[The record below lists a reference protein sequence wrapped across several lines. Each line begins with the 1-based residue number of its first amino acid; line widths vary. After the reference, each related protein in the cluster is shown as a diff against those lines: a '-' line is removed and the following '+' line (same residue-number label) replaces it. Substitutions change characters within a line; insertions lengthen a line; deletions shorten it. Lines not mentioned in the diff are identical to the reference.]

1 MQGLRL
7 TERIKALQREYEKN
21 LRNRSN
27 NDNEIYQRD
36 LNTDIEEILKSVL
49 NYVSRILNTRR
60 GSALIDPDFG
70 IPDFT
75 GNGNGISH
83 DKIPEIEREI
93 EKFITRYEPRLH
105 DVEVSFIQQEFE
117 SFEMKFNLRAKLI
130 VGDENGFPVA
140 IITELAP
147 NGQVSVH
154 RE

>member
-7 TERIKALQREYEKN
+7 TERIKLLQREYEKN
-21 LRNRSN
+21 SHES
-27 NDNEIYQRD
+27 NEIYQRD
-36 LNTDIEEILKSVL
+36 LNTDIEEILKSVV

-75 GNGNGISH
+75 GNGNGISR
-83 DKIPEIEREI
+83 DEIPDMEREI
-93 EKFITRYEPRLH
+93 EKFISRYEPRLH
-105 DVEVSFIQQEFE
+105 NVEVSFVQQEFN
-117 SFEMKFNLRAKLI
+117 SFEMRFNLRAKLI
-130 VGDENGFPVA
+130 VSDEKGMPVA

-147 NGQVSVH
+147 NGQVTVR

>member
-83 DKIPEIEREI
+83 DKIPEMEREI
-93 EKFITRYEPRLH
+93 EKFITRY
-105 DVEVSFIQQEFE
+105 
-117 SFEMKFNLRAKLI
+117 
-130 VGDENGFPVA
+130 
-140 IITELAP
+140 
-147 NGQVSVH
+147 
-154 RE
+154 

>member
-7 TERIKALQREYEKN
+7 TERIKTLQREYEKN
-21 LRNRSN
+21 LRSK
-27 NDNEIYQRD
+27 DSDEIYQRD
-36 LNTDIEEILKSVL
+36 LNTDIEEILKSVV

-60 GSALIDPDFG
+60 GSALIDPEFG

-75 GNGNGISH
+75 GNGNGIAR
-83 DKIPEIEREI
+83 DEIPGMEREI
-93 EKFITRYEPRLH
+93 ENFISRYEPRLH
-105 DVEVSFIQQEFE
+105 DVKVSFVQQEFS

-130 VGDENGFPVA
+130 VSDENGYPVA

-147 NGQVSVH
+147 NGQVTVR